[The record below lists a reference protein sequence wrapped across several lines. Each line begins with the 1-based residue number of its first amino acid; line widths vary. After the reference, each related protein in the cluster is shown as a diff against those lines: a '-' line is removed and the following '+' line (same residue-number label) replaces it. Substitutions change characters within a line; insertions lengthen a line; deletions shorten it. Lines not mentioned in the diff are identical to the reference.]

1 MVNNKGTL
9 MKIVEVNSL
18 ADIVVEFQ
26 DKYHLRRKTTYS
38 NFKRGQVKN
47 PYDTTVYGVG
57 MVGEGV
63 YKTWERGH
71 ITTEYSI
78 WADMLRRCYSE
89 KIKDKQHAYFGIVT
103 VCDKWKIYQNFAEWY
118 IDNKFSI
125 NERLH
130 LDKDI
135 LCPGS
140 KLYSPNTCLLVPQRI
155 NMLLLNKPNKRG
167 LPNGIRKVKKG
178 YMAQYDQFEL
188 GIYNTVEEAYS
199 YYAKEKEK
207 KIREVAKE
215 YKNIIPQK
223 VHDALLGYRANIT
236 YDQNYGNS

>member
-1 MVNNKGTL
+1 MNNKGTL

-26 DKYHLRRKTTYS
+26 DEYHFRKNTMYI

-47 PYDTTVYGVG
+47 PYDITVYGVG
-57 MVGEGV
+57 MVGEGE
-63 YKTWERGH
+63 YKTWEQGH
-71 ITTEYSI
+71 ITTEYST

-89 KIKDKQHAYFGIVT
+89 KIKDKQLSYFGIVT
-103 VCDKWKIYQNFAEWY
+103 VCNKWKVYQRFAEWY
-118 IDNKFSI
+118 SSNKYEV

-135 LCPGS
+135 LCPGN
-140 KLYSPNTCLLVPQRI
+140 KLYSPDTCLLVPQRI

-167 LPNGIRKVKKG
+167 LPNGIRKVKNG

-207 KIREVAKE
+207 KIIEVAEE
-215 YKNIIPQK
+215 YKNIIPKK
-223 VHDALLGYRANIT
+223 VYDSLLKYRVNIT
-236 YDQNYGNS
+236 YDQNYCIG